1 MCLYN
6 TGRKIKNLPVLI
18 FYKEEFVMEEKEE
31 IILTPEMEEE
41 LSNGKE
47 EGEE

>member
-1 MCLYN
+1 MDE
-6 TGRKIKNLPVLI
+6 TEVIDG
-18 FYKEEFVMEEKEE
+18 E
-31 IILTPEMEEE
+31 IELSPEMIKE

>member
-1 MCLYN
+1 MKKPRNYN
-6 TGRKIKNLPVLI
+6 QDDKPQESEV
-18 FYKEEFVMEEKEE
+18 
-31 IILTPEMEEE
+31 LTPEMELE

>member
-1 MCLYN
+1 M
-6 TGRKIKNLPVLI
+6 KNKNKP
-18 FYKEEFVMEEKEE
+18 KEQI
-31 IILTPEMEEE
+31 IILPETEIE

>member
-1 MCLYN
+1 MSD
-6 TGRKIKNLPVLI
+6 
-18 FYKEEFVMEEKEE
+18 EKVTDIE
-31 IILTPEMEEE
+31 IIEDESQLGAEALDE

>member
-1 MCLYN
+1 M
-6 TGRKIKNLPVLI
+6 KKPKNYDNHVQNVN
-18 FYKEEFVMEEKEE
+18 KEEE
-31 IILTPEMEEE
+31 ILTPEMEIE

>member
-1 MCLYN
+1 MKKPRN
-6 TGRKIKNLPVLI
+6 NNNRPQPV
-18 FYKEEFVMEEKEE
+18 KEEVEVIEMTPDAE
-31 IILTPEMEEE
+31 IE

>member
-1 MCLYN
+1 
-6 TGRKIKNLPVLI
+6 
-18 FYKEEFVMEEKEE
+18 MENENGIEIE
-31 IILTPEMEEE
+31 IIESIDQLTDEAIDE

>member
-1 MCLYN
+1 MLSN
-6 TGRKIKNLPVLI
+6 KKQ
-18 FYKEEFVMEEKEE
+18 KEE

>member
-1 MCLYN
+1 M
-6 TGRKIKNLPVLI
+6 KNKNKQNKPI
-18 FYKEEFVMEEKEE
+18 EEQE
-31 IILTPEMEEE
+31 IIEMTPDTELE

>member
-1 MCLYN
+1 M
-6 TGRKIKNLPVLI
+6 KNKNKQNKPT
-18 FYKEEFVMEEKEE
+18 EEQEVIEM
-31 IILTPEMEEE
+31 TPEMEIE

>member
-1 MCLYN
+1 MKVKPN
-6 TGRKIKNLPVLI
+6 NKPRTEEPKNI
-18 FYKEEFVMEEKEE
+18 E
-31 IILTPEMEEE
+31 LTPEMEIE